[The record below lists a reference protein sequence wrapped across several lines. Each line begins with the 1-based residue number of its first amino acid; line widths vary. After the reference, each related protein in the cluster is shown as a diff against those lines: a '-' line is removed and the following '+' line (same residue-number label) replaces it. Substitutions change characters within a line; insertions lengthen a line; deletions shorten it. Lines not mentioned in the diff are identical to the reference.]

1 MTGSLT
7 RQLPRQGRHRSVE
20 RPPLSQRLVDLV
32 GAVDGSLAA
41 DPVRP
46 DLPRFAA
53 PARRVRQQVRDGA
66 VVVAFS
72 AAASTGVA
80 LALLLLT
87 QLAS

>member
-1 MTGSLT
+1 MAGSLT
-7 RQLPRQGRHRSVE
+7 RHLPRQGRHRSAE
-20 RPPLSQRLVDLV
+20 RPQTSQRLADLL
-32 GAVDGSLAA
+32 GAGLPA

-53 PARRVRQQVRDGA
+53 PARRVRHQVRDGA

-72 AAASTGVA
+72 AAASTGLA

>member
-1 MTGSLT
+1 MTGSLM
-7 RQLPRQGRHRSVE
+7 RHLPSGGRHRSVE
-20 RPPLSQRLVDLV
+20 RHLVSSRLADLV
-32 GAVDGSLAA
+32 EAALPA

-53 PARRVRQQVRDGA
+53 PARRVRHQVRDGA

-72 AAASTGVA
+72 AAASTGLA